1 MKYLYGVF
9 GFFIS
14 MFFMSCQI
22 PDPPMPGCTDL
33 NAYNYD
39 DYQNA
44 NVDDGSC
51 IYGIMGGIWRP
62 FLSTDSGVV
71 NFIDNGPTIYDSIVY
86 FNQTDPELI
95 FLSYI
100 RSQWASRIDPFYD
113 DGTFS
118 YNVPED
124 CYGCEGSYSLSGNI
138 LDLYFKSLNTELSS
152 TPNFYYD
159 YDTIKAAN
167 LLTLSRD
174 TLVFSYNINS
184 IDSSN
189 QVVTHSN
196 ISRTVYFYREF
207 GFW

>member
-1 MKYLYGVF
+1 M
-9 GFFIS
+9 
-14 MFFMSCQI
+14 
-22 PDPPMPGCTDL
+22 
-33 NAYNYD
+33 
-39 DYQNA
+39 
-44 NVDDGSC
+44 
-51 IYGIMGGIWRP
+51 
-62 FLSTDSGVV
+62 
-71 NFIDNGPTIYDSIVY
+71 
-86 FNQTDPELI
+86 I

-100 RSQWASRIDPFYD
+100 RSKWASRIDPFYD

-207 GFW
+207 GWW

>member
-1 MKYLYGVF
+1 MKNLYVIF
-9 GFFIS
+9 GLSIS
-14 MFFMSCQI
+14 MSFMSCQI
-22 PDPPMPGCTDL
+22 PDDPISGCTDL

-39 DYQNA
+39 DHHNA

-51 IYGIMGGIWRP
+51 IYGIMEGIWRP

-71 NFIDNGPTIYDSIVY
+71 NLIYNGVTIYDSIVY

-100 RSQWASRIDPFYD
+100 RSEWASRIDPFYD
-113 DGTFS
+113 YGTFS
-118 YNVPED
+118 YNKPGD
-124 CYGCEGSYSLSGNI
+124 CNACEGSYSTNGNI
-138 LDLYFKSLNTELSS
+138 LDLTFKSWAA
-152 TPNFYYD
+152 PGPIYD

-174 TLVFSYNINS
+174 TLIFSYEINS

-189 QVVTHSN
+189 QVVAHSD

-207 GFW
+207 GWW

>member
-1 MKYLYGVF
+1 
-9 GFFIS
+9 
-14 MFFMSCQI
+14 MSCQI
-22 PDPPMPGCTDL
+22 LEDRIPGCTDL

-71 NFIDNGPTIYDSIVY
+71 NFIDNGIAIYDSIVY

-113 DGTFS
+113 SGTFS
-118 YNVPED
+118 YNRPGD
-124 CYGCEGSYSLSGNI
+124 CNVCEGSYLTNGNL
-138 LDLYFKSLNTELSS
+138 LDLNFKSWAG
-152 TPNFYYD
+152 PGIYD

-167 LLTLSRD
+167 LLTLTRD
-174 TLVFSYNINS
+174 TLIFSYDINS

-189 QVVTHSN
+189 QVITHSN
-196 ISRTVYFYREF
+196 ISRIVHFYRDWV
-207 GFW
+207 FW